1 MVLINYIT
9 KFAFQTHCWK
19 YDKKKESGFGE
30 WGFAICYRCLS
41 DRFIETL
48 LYRFVFGVHCPS
60 LLVRSI
66 CRTQHWS
73 SHFTQKSISRS
84 RSKSREIIAGQ
95 RLYAGGSNYNWLRES
110 DNGRLLS
117 SNFIRELSL
126 PRIIYNGLISYNQV

>member
-30 WGFAICYRCLS
+30 WGFAICYRCLP

-66 CRTQHWS
+66 CRIQHWS
-73 SHFTQKSISRS
+73 SHFTQNRS
-84 RSKSREIIAGQ
+84 LALGPNRAR
-95 RLYAGGSNYNWLRES
+95 
-110 DNGRLLS
+110 
-117 SNFIRELSL
+117 LSL
-126 PRIIYNGLISYNQV
+126 ASVCMLEVPITIGCASLIMAGFYHLILSGNYLSLESSIMD